1 MAISYPLVAKEV
13 AFRAG
18 LVQDGN
24 SGDRLLYYNNTSID
38 TFIDSVEVPSPM
50 LRDTILMAEHRIA
63 EYIGYSKD
71 FPYRAAL
78 EEQSTAL
85 LNGAQIPTT
94 SALGKP
100 FVGAFSAVRDSSTKA
115 PYTEQPKRI
124 VYRFIENPGGF
135 WKIQPRYYAIEGNR
149 IYHTGSTVEITGCV
163 WSRTEAELNY
173 TTGGTSVLPAVFEPV
188 LVAMSLALISTEGW
202 FKEEA
207 VYYKN
212 LADSMLESI
221 ETGKAQRLTLP
232 SMPVSA
238 ARPAAAD

>member
-18 LVQDGN
+18 LVQDGD
-24 SGDRLLYYNNTSID
+24 SGSRSLYYNSSPID

-50 LRDTILMAEHRIA
+50 LRDTILMAEHRLA

-71 FPYRAAL
+71 SPYRAAL
-78 EEQSTAL
+78 EQTSTTLAS
-85 LNGAQIPTT
+85 GADVPAA
-94 SALGKP
+94 SAAGIP
-100 FVGAFSAVRDSSTKA
+100 FVGAFSVVRDSVTKI
-115 PYTEQPKRI
+115 PYTEQPKR
-124 VYRFIENPGGF
+124 VVHRFLENPGGF
-135 WKIQPRYYAIEGNR
+135 WKIQPRYYAIDGGK
-149 IYHTGSTVEITGCV
+149 IYHTGSAVEIVGCV
-163 WSRTEAELNY
+163 WSRTNAASAYALN
-173 TTGGTSVLPAVFEPV
+173 GDSVLPAVFEPV